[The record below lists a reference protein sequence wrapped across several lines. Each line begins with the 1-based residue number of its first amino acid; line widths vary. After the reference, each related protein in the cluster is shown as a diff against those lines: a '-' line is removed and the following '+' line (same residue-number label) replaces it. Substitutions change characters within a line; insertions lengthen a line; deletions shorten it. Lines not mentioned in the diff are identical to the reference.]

1 MAAQGLQFTEIV
13 GDVFTRD
20 PHDSMATCVSNEF
33 KMSKSLA
40 KQFKDTFKGV
50 DELKAQN
57 KSTGEVAVLYR
68 NGTYIYHLIT
78 KERVFHRPST
88 DTLRSC
94 LVAMRDHCRQ
104 NNVTSLAMPR
114 IGCGL
119 DRLNWSEVSEIIKDV
134 FKNTGMTIKIYRL

>member
-50 DELKAQN
+50 DELKAQ
-57 KSTGEVAVLYR
+57 T
-68 NGTYIYHLIT
+68 
-78 KERVFHRPST
+78 
-88 DTLRSC
+88 
-94 LVAMRDHCRQ
+94 
-104 NNVTSLAMPR
+104 NNTPLMVYTFVHKGKDESL
-114 IGCGL
+114 
-119 DRLNWSEVSEIIKDV
+119 
-134 FKNTGMTIKIYRL
+134 